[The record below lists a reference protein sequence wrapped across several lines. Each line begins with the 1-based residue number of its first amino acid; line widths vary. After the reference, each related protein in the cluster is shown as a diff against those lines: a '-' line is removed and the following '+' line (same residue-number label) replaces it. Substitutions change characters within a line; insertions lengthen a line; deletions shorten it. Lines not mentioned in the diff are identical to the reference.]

1 MISLTM
7 NLQSE
12 HQRLKVKL
20 LLKPENELTIKNRV
34 QDFRSISSSLADEK
48 LKSKGSVTTP
58 NVLGYPR
65 ATKGVEVSMPAYN
78 SQLRHYVR
86 EWNSS
91 KGFDIPQK
99 PCKYC
104 ICNISTVTALVQS
117 VTILNAM
124 KVIIYKCRLSSSC

>member
-1 MISLTM
+1 M

-78 SQLRHYVR
+78 SQLQHYVR
-86 EWNSS
+86 EWNSRDLTHHKS
-91 KGFDIPQK
+91 HA
-99 PCKYC
+99 
-104 ICNISTVTALVQS
+104 NTAYATFL
-117 VTILNAM
+117 L
-124 KVIIYKCRLSSSC
+124 